1 MDALVEPDEAPEL
14 KRQRQSAGMLNEMA
28 AEDVAGVA
36 PGAIPLRPAT
46 SADEAALRRA
56 AGQKNMDRCAE
67 RVALLAFPP
76 PGSCAGAVTQRR
88 VSRRG
93 VRAPRAPRLTRFL
106 PCTAPA

>member
-56 AGQKNMDRCAE
+56 AGQKNMDRCAPS
-67 RVALLAFPP
+67 ALRCLRF
-76 PGSCAGAVTQRR
+76 RR
-88 VSRRG
+88 
-93 VRAPRAPRLTRFL
+93 L
-106 PCTAPA
+106 APAQEL